1 MMRQTTTLLAYLFL
15 YGFGAPSHAAEIS
28 GAWKIDTQG
37 GPTPLCSL
45 VQVGS
50 NLNGSCVG
58 PQAKGTITG
67 TLAGPTVQWRWQW
80 ITYAGNGAG
89 AFDFVGVLRADNSIS
104 GTIERKETGFLLNF
118 TAKRQIA
125 TAGPSGAAVQA
136 PPESA
141 VQSAASAPDQGLNP
155 QSVSA
160 NANQPDYNPTHGGD
174 NWQALAAKQPA
185 SSALTSRPLG
195 PVRSTLP
202 PSRGQSIFDYVHNF
216 GSPQATT
223 LPHSD
228 QTGYNPVN
236 GMQSNAPASMPYATA
251 RPWNATNPD
260 FIRSQ
265 QSSALPNN
273 PTPEQIAQFN
283 ASNGGLRQ
291 VGPGPFDQ
299 FDPQDVAT
307 ANAMFPW
314 ATQQREKLKWLADQ
328 KNIRLDRQQGNSY
341 SIGVRLQ

>member
-1 MMRQTTTLLAYLFL
+1 MMRRTTALFACLTLC
-15 YGFGAPSHAAEIS
+15 GISVPSHAAEIS

-45 VQVGS
+45 VQVDN

-58 PQAKGTITG
+58 PQAKGTVTG
-67 TLAGPTVQWRWQW
+67 TLAGSIVQWRWQW
-80 ITYAGNGAG
+80 VTYTGNATG
-89 AFDFVGVLRADNSIS
+89 AFNFVGVLGADNAIS
-104 GTIERKETGFLLNF
+104 GTVERKETGFALNF
-118 TAKRQIA
+118 TAKRQIV
-125 TAGPSGAAVQA
+125 TSDPAGTAVQTPA
-136 PPESA
+136 QVPESA
-141 VQSAASAPDQGLNP
+141 IQSAASAPDQGLNP
-155 QSVSA
+155 QPVLA
-160 NANQPDYNPTHGGD
+160 NANQHGFNPTHGGD
-174 NWQALAAKQPA
+174 NWQSLAAGQPA
-185 SSALTSRPLG
+185 TSAPASRP
-195 PVRSTLP
+195 
-202 PSRGQSIFDYVHNF
+202 
-216 GSPQATT
+216 SPMRTAIMN
-223 LPHSD
+223 
-228 QTGYNPVN
+228 GYNPVN
-236 GMQSNAPASMPYATA
+236 GMQSNAPAFMPYATA
-251 RPWNATNPD
+251 RPWDATNPD